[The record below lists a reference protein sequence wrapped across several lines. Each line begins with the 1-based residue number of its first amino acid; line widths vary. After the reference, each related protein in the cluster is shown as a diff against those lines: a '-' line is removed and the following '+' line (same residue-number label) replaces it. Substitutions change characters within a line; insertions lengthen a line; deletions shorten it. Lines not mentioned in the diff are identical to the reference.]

1 MPLGQYRFINYIHGK
16 DTEQEARGC
25 VIQVQVFEAVNHLQ
39 GRLAHHDARLI
50 ERLGLKGTTD
60 VYDEHC
66 HTRVSGLCLASGTA
80 TLSSFSKNT
89 YTHACTNAYS
99 DIYIITC
106 MHPCNTHIYIL
117 YGSRA
122 VSVCVC
128 THINTSLLLLIIVL
142 LIIVIIVYHTTQLY
156 YQMCTPVFDITTP
169 QL

>member
-1 MPLGQYRFINYIHGK
+1 MPLGQYMFINYIHGK

-66 HTRVSGLCLASGTA
+66 HTRVSGLWLQ
-80 TLSSFSKNT
+80 
-89 YTHACTNAYS
+89 
-99 DIYIITC
+99 
-106 MHPCNTHIYIL
+106 
-117 YGSRA
+117 
-122 VSVCVC
+122 
-128 THINTSLLLLIIVL
+128 
-142 LIIVIIVYHTTQLY
+142 TQ
-156 YQMCTPVFDITTP
+156 